1 MLRKVKLYGDL
12 AKQVGHKELEAEVS
26 NAAQAVRFLVTNWPF
41 LEKYMADKYYK
52 VTSENWEITED
63 ELHFPTGSSDIKIIP
78 VIAGAGGNT
87 GRILLG
93 AALIGASF
101 IFPGAGMFGTHGLIA
116 SGAAGT
122 AATVGVST
130 AGVLTAVGTMTS
142 VRRASMVLSG
152 VSNMISP
159 VPTVS
164 ESEQDPRRSFS
175 FSGIQN
181 TSRAGVA
188 VPVIYGKVMTGSV
201 VISAAIDT
209 VQVEA

>member
-1 MLRKVKLYGDL
+1 M
-12 AKQVGHKELEAEVS
+12 
-26 NAAQAVRFLVTNWPF
+26 
-41 LEKYMADKYYK
+41 
-52 VTSENWEITED
+52 TS
-63 ELHFPTGSSDIKIIP
+63 
-78 VIAGAGGNT
+78 V
-87 GRILLG
+87 
-93 AALIGASF
+93 IGASM
-101 IFPGAGMFGTHGLIA
+101 I
-116 SGAAGT
+116 
-122 AATVGVST
+122 
-130 AGVLTAVGTMTS
+130 
-142 VRRASMVLSG
+142 LSG